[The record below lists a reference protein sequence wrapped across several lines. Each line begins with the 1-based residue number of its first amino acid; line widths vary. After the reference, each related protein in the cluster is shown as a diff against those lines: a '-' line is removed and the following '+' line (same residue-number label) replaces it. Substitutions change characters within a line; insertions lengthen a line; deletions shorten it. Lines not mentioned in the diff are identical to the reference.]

1 MASSVP
7 VAGAEGGKGE
17 GMGAGGKGEGVR
29 GGGDGVKADSDTSE
43 GVNMEGGKSDVLEG
57 GRIDVSGG
65 GGGLGV
71 VRMDDCGYVQGV
83 VMGKGGEVEFSAQD
97 GDDIP
102 ARKKTTSFKI
112 TNVFL
117 SRPPSND
124 GDESAEDLDDM
135 DDSHTEENFSI
146 TELRNQ
152 NFQNINLVIELISFY
167 MTLSLGVTNHS
178 NW

>member
-17 GMGAGGKGEGVR
+17 GMGAGGKGEGGR
-29 GGGDGVKADSDTSE
+29 CGGKGEGVKAESDTSE
-43 GVNMEGGKSDVLEG
+43 GVNMEGGKSDMLEG
-57 GRIDVSGG
+57 GRIDVSGGLVEGG

-146 TELRNQ
+146 TKLRKQ
-152 NFQNINLVIELISFY
+152 NFLKIYFVNKLIF
-167 MTLSLGVTNHS
+167 
-178 NW
+178 

>member
-7 VAGAEGGKGE
+7 VTGSD
-17 GMGAGGKGEGVR
+17 GAGGKGEGVKGE
-29 GGGDGVKADSDTSE
+29 GGGGKSDGGGGKVEGVKGDYDTIE
-43 GVNMEGGKSDVLEG
+43 GVNMDVGRFDGMEG
-57 GRIDVSGG
+57 GRTDMLGE

-71 VRMDDCGYVQGV
+71 VRMDDCGYLQGV
-83 VMGKGGEVEFSAQD
+83 VLGKGGEVEFSAQD

-135 DDSHTEENFSI
+135 DDSHTEEHFSI
-146 TELRNQ
+146 KLDKCR
-152 NFQNINLVIELISFY
+152 
-167 MTLSLGVTNHS
+167 
-178 NW
+178 